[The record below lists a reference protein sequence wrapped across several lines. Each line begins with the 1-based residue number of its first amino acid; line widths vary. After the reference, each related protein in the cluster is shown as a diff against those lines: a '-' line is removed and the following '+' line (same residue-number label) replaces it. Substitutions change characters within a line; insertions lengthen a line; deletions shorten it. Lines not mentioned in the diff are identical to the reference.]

1 MTARPSL
8 QDAVALLS
16 EEAVT
21 RLRARSDFRD
31 AVMQYTAQTLA
42 YTRQLDPTGLWML
55 ADIGRS
61 GVYLSAV
68 ILDAFP
74 GGATA
79 AALAG
84 VSQDSGATSRGRVAK
99 FIRFAQDAGEIS
111 IPPGSEHW
119 TRRRLIL
126 HPRFVDRLRQRAI
139 IEVRAISLFAPE
151 IAPLSERLSDLETF
165 RRLLAWS
172 GTLISNDPYAKTPG
186 AIMMF
191 LHRECGMRILQHLVL
206 SQAPDRAR
214 MLEAAPISRNQ
225 LSGLYGVS
233 RAHINRLLADA
244 QAQGLLTCP
253 TPRRVEF
260 SQALSDDYELT
271 MARLFQLYH
280 AAYLATLATEPAAER

>member
-8 QDAVALLS
+8 EDAVALLS
-16 EEAVT
+16 EEAVAQ
-21 RLRARSDFRD
+21 RRARADFRA
-31 AVMQYTAQTLA
+31 AVMEYTAQTLA
-42 YTRQLDPTGLWML
+42 HVRQLDPTGLWML
-55 ADIGRS
+55 ADIGRT

-74 GGATA
+74 DGATA
-79 AALAG
+79 SALAA
-84 VSQDSGATSRGRVAK
+84 VSQESGAASRGRVAQ
-99 FIRFAQDAGEIS
+99 FIRVAQDAGEIS

-126 HPRFVDRLRQRAI
+126 HPRFVERLRQRAVV
-139 IEVRAISLFAPE
+139 EVRAIGRFAPE
-151 IAPLSERLSDLETF
+151 IAPLADKLAELGTF
-165 RRLLAWS
+165 RHLLAWS
-172 GTLISNDPYAKTPG
+172 GTLISSDPYANTPS

-191 LHRECGMRILQHLVL
+191 LHRECGMRILQHLAL
-206 SQAPDRAR
+206 SQPPERTR

-271 MARLFQLYH
+271 LARMFQLYH
-280 AAYLATLATEPAAER
+280 AAYLATLATEPPG